1 LGDLLT
7 EWKGRVLK
15 RLMVMAMMLA
25 IALVAALPAVAD
37 DIAQDNEQEADS
49 GEVDQSFTVTGGGDN
64 SNQCANVQGVAQTG
78 NPQNQLD
85 FLQYVSTVDDFEFE
99 ESGSTIET
107 SPANTA
113 TCDQQVNQ
121 AASAS
126 G

>member
-1 LGDLLT
+1 
-7 EWKGRVLK
+7 
-15 RLMVMAMMLA
+15 MAMMLA

-49 GEVDQSFTVTGGGDN
+49 GEVSQDFSVEGSGDN
-64 SNQCANVQGVAQTG
+64 SNQCANVQGAAQTG
-78 NPQNQLD
+78 NAQNEID
-85 FLQYVSTVDDFEFE
+85 ILQDTSTVDDFEFE
-99 ESGSTIET
+99 EVGGTIET

>member
-1 LGDLLT
+1 
-7 EWKGRVLK
+7 
-15 RLMVMAMMLA
+15 MVMAMMLA

-49 GEVDQSFTVTGGGDN
+49 GEVSQDFSVEGSGDN
-64 SNQCANVQGVAQTG
+64 SNQCANVQGAAQTG
-78 NPQNQLD
+78 NAQNEID
-85 FLQYVSTVDDFEFE
+85 ILQDTSTVDDFEFE
-99 ESGSTIET
+99 EVGGTIET